1 MTKADIIKL
10 LATDDKA
17 IARALLVLTER
28 QTADEQAQET
38 TKYQNG
44 RGWKSCH
51 GRVGTSMAK
60 FYQRTGF
67 LTPRQIGY
75 WRKRNDKGQMR
86 IACYAGQLL
95 DIAAE
100 KAQQINLTKERETV

>member
-1 MTKADIIKL
+1 MTKHDIIKL
-10 LATDDKA
+10 LEQNDKAVVRAVLAITARQTDDEQ
-17 IARALLVLTER
+17 VQER
-28 QTADEQAQET
+28 

-60 FYQRTGF
+60 FYQTYQY
-67 LTPRQIGY
+67 LTPRQIAY
-75 WRKRNDKGQMR
+75 WRHRNDKGEMR

-95 DIAAE
+95 DIARQ
-100 KAQQINLTKERETV
+100 KLKLTNQTMNV